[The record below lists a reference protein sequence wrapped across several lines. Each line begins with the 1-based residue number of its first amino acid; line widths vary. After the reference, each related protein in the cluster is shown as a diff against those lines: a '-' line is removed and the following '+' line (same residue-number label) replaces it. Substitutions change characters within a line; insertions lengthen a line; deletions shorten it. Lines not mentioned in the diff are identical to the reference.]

1 MSMWVWGNEAWLY
14 LCSHRFLKKTF
25 LKNQK
30 IIKIEAWKKIPSI
43 LDETPTAWNENTAC
57 WKDEQQFTWLQR
69 HVLWTAVK
77 SENSW
82 QPAMASEAGF
92 SSNSYFFF
100 HIQSFK
106 CLLMGTRVYFRSV
119 VVRLSICQSEWDLPD
134 FAQIKTAFCC
144 LARESHRST
153 HTWPWNPAIG
163 FRQRATWG
171 SISRWGRGAVHAK
184 KLPSVPKANPVP
196 TIRTPCGILHARK
209 LAKRKG
215 IVFRVGGSCLF
226 HL

>member
-1 MSMWVWGNEAWLY
+1 MSMWIWRNEAWLY
-14 LCSHRFLKKTF
+14 LCTHHFLKKTLF
-25 LKNQK
+25 KNQK

-43 LDETPTAWNENTAC
+43 LDETPTAWNENTSC

-100 HIQSFK
+100 HIQSLK
-106 CLLMGTRVYFRSV
+106 CLLMGTRIYFRLV

-134 FAQIKTAFCC
+134 SAQIETAFCC
-144 LARESHRST
+144 LARESHRRM

-163 FRQRATWG
+163 FRERRGDPSHT
-171 SISRWGRGAVHAK
+171 GAVALFMLRNFLLFRRQTQFQPLGHHVVSSMPGN
-184 KLPSVPKANPVP
+184 LPREKE
-196 TIRTPCGILHARK
+196 
-209 LAKRKG
+209 
-215 IVFRVGGSCLF
+215 
-226 HL
+226 